1 MFTTATLLATDILAR
16 AGSGSSGFSRGGG
29 GFGGSSGSRGT
40 GGAPIVFFGGG
51 GGGGGVLLAL
61 FLLVVLA
68 VAIPIL
74 LAAYRKRQREKARQA
89 RHQELLSAA
98 AAAADEDEAFDA
110 DRLIADTE
118 AMAVA
123 IQHAWDDQDQ
133 AALARMLGPD
143 LLLEWTMRLDD
154 FARRGWADRVK
165 VTGKPE
171 VRLASLVNRENDADD
186 RVVVHIT
193 MSLDNWVDTPFGPQ
207 FPTGQEGPQTVLS
220 EYWTLGKR
228 DGRWIL
234 LSIEQELE
242 GSHHLAARRSSSIRP
257 LIPSC
262 RTAPARSSRRR
273 RPPIWTTRELVGL
286 ASTGFSDDA
295 RAAALDLALVDDRFS
310 PDVLQ
315 IAVNRAV
322 AAWATAID
330 GADDD
335 LERLAD
341 ADAVRSLLYG
351 PDTTQRTRTVVR
363 GPRVE
368 DLTID
373 AVTGTPADED
383 GARGDRH
390 RVDAGPGPLPR
401 PLVPRGS
408 RDRRGARRLQGPRD
422 RAHRPL
428 DLRADRRRRAP
439 LAARRRGRVT
449 ARTGTPPTPP
459 DASST
464 ARGRPSTGRRPSCCP
479 DAARSRPSRPI
490 RGLLSTVWPSP

>member
-1 MFTTATLLATDILAR
+1 MFSTATLLATDLLAR

-29 GFGGSSGSRGT
+29 GGGFSGSRGSG

-51 GGGGGVLLAL
+51 GGGGGVLLVI
-61 FLLVVLA
+61 FVLVILA
-68 VAIPIL
+68 VAVPIL

-89 RHQELLSAA
+89 RHLELRSAA
-98 AAAADEDEAFDA
+98 AAAAAEDESFDA
-110 DRLIADTE
+110 DRLIADTA

-123 IQHAWDDQDQ
+123 IQHAWDDQDR

-143 LLLEWTMRLDD
+143 LLHEWTLRLDD

-165 VTGKPE
+165 VTGEPE
-171 VRLASLVNRENDADD
+171 IRLASIVNRENDADD

-193 MSLDNWVDTPFGPQ
+193 LAMDNWVDTAFGPQ
-207 FPTGQEGPQTVLS
+207 FPNGQEGPQTVLS

-242 GSHHLAARRSSSIRP
+242 GEHHLHAPVVVDPTADPELSDRS
-257 LIPSC
+257 
-262 RTAPARSSRRR
+262 RTELATASA
-273 RPPIWTTRELVGL
+273 TDLDHAELVSL

-341 ADAVRSLLYG
+341 ADAVRVLLYG

-373 AVTGTPADED
+373 AVTGSPGDDDGGVATATASMQVQVHYRARWYRED
-383 GARGDRH
+383 RETAAVLEGSKDHETERTDRWTFALTD
-390 RVDAGPGPLPR
+390 DAEHPWR
-401 PLVPRGS
+401 LV
-408 RDRRGARRLQGPRD
+408 AV
-422 RAHRPL
+422 A
-428 DLRADRRRRAP
+428 
-439 LAARRRGRVT
+439 T
-449 ARTGTPPTPP
+449 
-459 DASST
+459 
-464 ARGRPSTGRRPSCCP
+464 
-479 DAARSRPSRPI
+479 
-490 RGLLSTVWPSP
+490 

>member
-1 MFTTATLLATDILAR
+1 VLTTATLLATDILAR

-29 GFGGSSGSRGT
+29 GFSGSRGS
-40 GGAPIVFFGGG
+40 GGGGIVIFGGGGG
-51 GGGGGVLLAL
+51 GGGGGVLLVL
-61 FLLVVLA
+61 ILLVVVA

-74 LAAYRKRQREKARQA
+74 LAAYRKHQRARARQI
-89 RHQELLSAA
+89 RHLEVTSAA
-98 AAAADEDEAFDA
+98 AAAADDDEAFDA
-110 DRLIADTE
+110 DRLIADTA

-123 IQHAWDDQDQ
+123 IQQAWDDQDRS
-133 AALARMLGPD
+133 ALARMLGPD
-143 LLLEWTMRLDD
+143 LLREWTLRLDD
-154 FARRGWADRVK
+154 FARRRWADRVK

-171 VRLASLVNRENDADD
+171 IRLVSLINRADDVDD

-193 MSLDNWVDTPFGPQ
+193 MSIDNWVDTPFGPQ
-207 FPTGQEGPQTVLS
+207 FPTGQESPQTELS

-242 GSHHLAARRSSSIRP
+242 GEHHLNAPIVVDPTADPELSDRSRTELATSSATD
-257 LIPSC
+257 LDH
-262 RTAPARSSRRR
+262 A
-273 RPPIWTTRELVGL
+273 ELVSL

-295 RAAALDLALVDDRFS
+295 RAAALDLSLVDDRFS

-341 ADAVRSLLYG
+341 PDAVRILLYG
-351 PDTTQRTRTVVR
+351 PDATQRTRTVVR

-373 AVTGTPADED
+373 AVTGTPADE
-383 GARGDRH
+383 GNAVATATASMQVQVHYRARWYREDRETAAVLEGSKD
-390 RVDAGPGPLPR
+390 RETERTDRWTFALTDDAEHPWR
-401 PLVPRGS
+401 LV
-408 RDRRGARRLQGPRD
+408 AV
-422 RAHRPL
+422 
-428 DLRADRRRRAP
+428 
-439 LAARRRGRVT
+439 AA
-449 ARTGTPPTPP
+449 
-459 DASST
+459 
-464 ARGRPSTGRRPSCCP
+464 
-479 DAARSRPSRPI
+479 
-490 RGLLSTVWPSP
+490 

>member
-1 MFTTATLLATDILAR
+1 MFSTATLLATDILAR

-29 GFGGSSGSRGT
+29 GGGFGGTRGSG
-40 GGAPIVFFGGG
+40 GGVPIVFFGGG
-51 GGGGGVLLAL
+51 GGGGV
-61 FLLVVLA
+61 LLVVFLLIILA
-68 VAIPIL
+68 VVAPIL
-74 LAAYRKRQREKARQA
+74 VAAYRKRQRAKARDA
-89 RHQELLSAA
+89 RHLELRTAA

-110 DRLIADTE
+110 DRLIADTG

-123 IQHAWDDQDQ
+123 IQHAWDDQDRS
-133 AALARMLGPD
+133 ALSKMLGPD
-143 LLLEWTMRLDD
+143 LLHEWTLRLDD

-171 VRLASLVNRENDADD
+171 IRLASIVNRANDADD

-193 MSLDNWVDTPFGPQ
+193 LPMDNWVDTAYGPQ
-207 FPTGQEGPQTVLS
+207 FPNGQEGPQTVLS

-242 GSHHLAARRSSSIRP
+242 GEHHLDAPIVVDPTADPELSDRS
-257 LIPSC
+257 
-262 RTAPARSSRRR
+262 RTELATASA
-273 RPPIWTTRELVGL
+273 TDLDHAELVGL

-295 RAAALDLALVDDRFS
+295 RAAALDLSLVDDRFS

-341 ADAVRSLLYG
+341 PDAVRVLLYG
-351 PDTTQRTRTVVR
+351 PDATQRTRTVVR

-368 DLTID
+368 NLTIV
-373 AVTGTPADED
+373 AVTGTPGDGDVAVATATASMQVQVHYRARWYRED
-383 GARGDRH
+383 RETAAVLEGSKDHETERTDRWTFALTD
-390 RVDAGPGPLPR
+390 DAEHPWR
-401 PLVPRGS
+401 LV
-408 RDRRGARRLQGPRD
+408 AV
-422 RAHRPL
+422 
-428 DLRADRRRRAP
+428 
-439 LAARRRGRVT
+439 AA
-449 ARTGTPPTPP
+449 
-459 DASST
+459 
-464 ARGRPSTGRRPSCCP
+464 
-479 DAARSRPSRPI
+479 
-490 RGLLSTVWPSP
+490 